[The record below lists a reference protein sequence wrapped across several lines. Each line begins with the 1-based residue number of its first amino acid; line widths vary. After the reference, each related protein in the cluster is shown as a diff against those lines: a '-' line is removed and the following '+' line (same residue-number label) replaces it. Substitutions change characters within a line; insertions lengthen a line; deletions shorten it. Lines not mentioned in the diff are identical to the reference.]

1 MQRRT
6 RSAKISAESARCPM
20 TSTAVQSPNFAAR
33 RRSAGTVRT
42 MRAIVDASSASVKA
56 LFSS

>member
-1 MQRRT
+1 
-6 RSAKISAESARCPM
+6 M